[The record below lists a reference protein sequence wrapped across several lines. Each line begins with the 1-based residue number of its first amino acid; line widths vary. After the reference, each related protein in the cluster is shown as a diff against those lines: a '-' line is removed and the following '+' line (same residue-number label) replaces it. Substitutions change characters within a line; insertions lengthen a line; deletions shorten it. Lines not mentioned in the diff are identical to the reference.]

1 MKTINLNKT
10 WEHLAAA
17 VHQTKPDRNNLLKRK
32 ALFGLQIL
40 LSQYELAKNEK
51 NKELMKFCADVLE
64 TYEKHNING
73 HIIWKKII
81 SVLILD
87 LIIFSKLFTSLIIR

>member
-17 VHQTKPDRNNLLKRK
+17 VHRTKPNRNNLLKRE

-51 NKELMKFCADVLE
+51 NSGMMEFYDEILKV
-64 TYEKHNING
+64 YEKHNING
-73 HIIWKKII
+73 HIVWK
-81 SVLILD
+81 
-87 LIIFSKLFTSLIIR
+87 R